1 MHKKLWQ
8 QLALVTLLTGGVAVL
23 WGFVAIW
30 GISTYESRIRQ
41 GITYE
46 DLQVDAQ
53 GDAWIQTHQ
62 YGDRVFRTDQ
72 EKLPYRTLEG
82 EPIEVPE
89 HDFWLAGCSLISP
102 ASSVW
107 GADELQGN
115 WRRRVS
121 KIADTGR
128 EHWYLVH
135 NGANAEA
142 GRAYLVGYDLRTKM
156 PVGYCSRQGF
166 RAELPAEDQWFRLN
180 GRIVGRGHGNCAVIS
195 QKGHPRIS
203 LATLDGWFEFTVKQR
218 LFRTLDDTR
227 PYFSVGSCKV
237 PDSIFFDARKNLSES
252 QIDAMKKQKANA
264 NRGWPDVFVARRQ
277 DRIVVQHPEQEEP
290 FEFAISADY
299 QERSITFYFVTK
311 DHAVLNISKS
321 IGIHRESL
329 LLTTNAAGEIQKS
342 QPIAWARRPQTSN
355 SVEACFV
362 SLAIPS
368 PVVMGVMFLGFAPSQ
383 PDIQRVGWTEA
394 DYFERI
400 GILLAEG
407 WPAMLVLLIVSATL
421 TWLALRWHRQYAR
434 PHTGAWAVL
443 VFLLGVPGF
452 IAYWAYHRRPA
463 LEACPECN
471 QKVPRNRDACA
482 GCQQPFA
489 EPGLLGTEVFV

>member
-30 GISTYESRIRQ
+30 GISTYESRMHE
-41 GITYE
+41 GMTYE
-46 DLQVDAQ
+46 DLQVDAK

-62 YGDRVFRTDQ
+62 YMDRILATDQ

-89 HDFWLAGCSLISP
+89 HDFWLTGCSLSFP
-102 ASSVW
+102 ASSIW
-107 GADELQGN
+107 RADELQKD

-121 KIADTGR
+121 QIADTGR

-142 GRAYLVGYDLRTKM
+142 GRAYLVGYDLLTKM

-166 RAELPAEDQWFRLN
+166 RAELPAEDLWFRLD
-180 GRIVGRGHGNCAVIS
+180 GRTVGWGQSNCAVIS
-195 QKGHPRIS
+195 RQKDPKVS

-218 LFRTLDDTR
+218 QFRAIDDTQ
-227 PYFSVGSCKV
+227 PYFSVGTCKI
-237 PDSIFFDARKNLSES
+237 PESIPSDKSEKLHHA
-252 QIDAMKKQKANA
+252 DLMH
-264 NRGWPDVFVARRQ
+264 VFAARRQ
-277 DRIVVQHPEQEEP
+277 DHIVVQHPQQVQP
-290 FEFAISADY
+290 YEFVIPEDFR
-299 QERSITFYFVTK
+299 ERRIDFYFVAE
-311 DHAVLNISKS
+311 DHAVLSSSKG
-321 IGIHRESL
+321 IGIHRESI

-342 QPIAWARRPQTSN
+342 QPIAWARSPQTN
-355 SVEACFV
+355 KRAEACFV
-362 SLAIPS
+362 ALGFPS
-368 PVVMGVMFLGFAPSQ
+368 PTAMGVLFLGIAPSQ
-383 PDIQRVGWTEA
+383 PNFQRIGWTEA

-407 WPAMLVLLIVSATL
+407 WPAMLVLLIVSAAL

-463 LEACPECN
+463 LELCPECN

>member
-1 MHKKLWQ
+1 MHKKLWH
-8 QLALVTLLTGGVAVL
+8 QLAVVTLLTGGVALL
-23 WGFVAIW
+23 WGFAAIW
-30 GISTYESRIRQ
+30 GITTYESRMRE
-41 GITYE
+41 GMTYE
-46 DLQVDAQ
+46 DLQVDAK

-62 YGDRVFRTDQ
+62 YYSNMGFETPQ

-82 EPIEVPE
+82 EPTRA
-89 HDFWLAGCSLISP
+89 HKHGFWLSSCTMTHP
-102 ASSVW
+102 ASSIW
-107 GADELQGN
+107 RNNELQKN

-121 KIADTGR
+121 QIADTWR

-135 NGANAEA
+135 NGADAEA

-166 RAELPAEDQWFRLN
+166 RAELPAEYQWFRLD
-180 GRIVGRGHGNCAVIS
+180 GRAVGWGQGNSAVIS
-195 QKGHPRIS
+195 RQKDPKIS

-218 LFRTLDDTR
+218 QFRTLDDTQ
-227 PYFSVGSCKV
+227 PYISVGTCHVTETILTEKSGK
-237 PDSIFFDARKNLSES
+237 LS
-252 QIDAMKKQKANA
+252 DMKQ
-264 NRGWPDVFVARRQ
+264 VFAARRQ
-277 DRIVVQHPEQEEP
+277 ESIVVQHPKQEQP
-290 FEFAISADY
+290 YEFVIPEDFR
-299 QERSITFYFVTK
+299 ERRIDFYFVAE
-311 DHAVLNISKS
+311 DHAVLNTSKG
-321 IGIHRESL
+321 IGIHRESV

-368 PVVMGVMFLGFAPSQ
+368 PVAMGVMFLGFAPSQ
-383 PDIQRVGWTEA
+383 PDIQRVGWGDA

-407 WPAMLVLLIVSATL
+407 WPAMLVLLIVSAAL
-421 TWLALRWHRQYAR
+421 TWLALRWHCQYAR
-434 PHTGAWAVL
+434 PHTGAWAAL

-482 GCQQPFA
+482 ECQQPFA
-489 EPGLLGTEVFV
+489 EPKLLGTEVFV